1 MGDSGQKTTRAL
13 PAGAWGGEH
22 ISLNVTGRGGS
33 YELDCAHGSLDEPLS
48 VGGDGSFDVRGRF
61 VRERGGPVR
70 AGETPASYP
79 ARLSGRVEGERM
91 TLRIVL
97 TDSGEAV
104 GEFSLER
111 GRDPQLTKCL

>member
-22 ISLNVTGRGGS
+22 ILLNVTGRGGS
-33 YELDCAHGSLDEPLS
+33 FELDCAHGSLDEPLS
-48 VGGDGSFDVRGRF
+48 VGGDGAFDVRGRF
-61 VRERGGPVR
+61 VRERGGPEV
-70 AGETPASYP
+70 AGRQPDSHP
-79 ARLSGRVEGERM
+79 ARLSGRVEGTSM

-97 TDSGEAV
+97 TNSGETV

>member
-1 MGDSGQKTTRAL
+1 MGVSGQGAKRAL

-22 ISLNVTGRGGS
+22 ISLNVTGKGGGF
-33 YELDCAHGSLDEPLS
+33 ELDCAHGSLDEPLS
-48 VGGDGSFDVRGRF
+48 VGGDGSFDVRGRL

-70 AGETPASYP
+70 AGETPDSYP
-79 ARLSGRVEGERM
+79 ARLSGRVEGARM

-97 TDSGEAV
+97 TDSGESV